1 MIDFFREEEYEPGYS
16 VEDKI
21 VFASA
26 AGGSLFILLGLLLY
40 LTGAIRFGGSLLILG
55 LITALLPY
63 GIISF
68 LKNRAVRE
76 MENQFPSFLNDLAE
90 SKRGGMT
97 ILKAFESARD
107 TDYGRMNHEIEKV
120 HNQLTWGI
128 PFPDVMERFSRR
140 MNDSPVIQES
150 LSIIIQSFQ
159 SGGNITDT
167 IEAVAENASQLRKV
181 LQNKRSQ
188 LKQQLVIMY
197 IIYFLFIGITVGIY
211 VMLSQLLGL
220 GDPEAGALQ
229 GIGNV
234 LGGGGSGGGASAG
247 ASAGAGGGSAGPT
260 NFCGQDI
267 LAAQPFCST
276 AKIFGFVPGN
286 ITDLGSAYA
295 AEYAYGKMAYYKSLL
310 FTMLMIQGGCT
321 AAVAGQ
327 ISEGS
332 PSAGVKHAIIM
343 MPIAFVAFILIVRPM
358 GV

>member
-1 MIDFFREEEYEPGYS
+1 MIDFFREEDYEPGYS

-26 AGGSLFILLGLLLY
+26 AAGSLFILLGMLLY
-40 LTGAIRFGGSLLILG
+40 ITGAIRLGGSMLILG
-55 LITALLPY
+55 LIVALLPY

-107 TDYGRMNHEIEKV
+107 TDYGRLNHEIEKV

-128 PFPDVMERFSRR
+128 PFPDVMERFSKR

-167 IEAVAENASQLRKV
+167 IESVAENASQLRKV

-188 LKQQLVIMY
+188 LKQQLFIMY

-220 GDPEAGALQ
+220 GSQEAGALQ
-229 GIGNV
+229 GIGQV
-234 LGGGGSGGGASAG
+234 LGGGGGSGGASASAG
-247 ASAGAGGGSAGPT
+247 ASSGAGGPT
-260 NFCGQDI
+260 NFCGQNI
-267 LAAQPFCST
+267 LAARPFCST
-276 AKIFGFVPGN
+276 AKIFGFVPSN
-286 ITDLGSAYA
+286 ITDLGSTYA
-295 AEYAYGKMAYYKSLL
+295 TSYAYGKMAYYKSLL

>member
-16 VEDKI
+16 LEDKI

-26 AGGSLFILLGLLLY
+26 AAGSVLVLLGMFMY
-40 LTGAIRFGGSLLILG
+40 LTGVIRIGGSMLILG

-63 GIISF
+63 GILSF

-128 PFPDVMERFSRR
+128 PFPDVMRRFSRR
-140 MNDSPVIQES
+140 MDESPVIQES

-167 IEAVAENASQLRKV
+167 IESVADNASQLRKV

-188 LKQQLVIMY
+188 LKQQLFIMY

-220 GDPEAGALQ
+220 GSPEAGALQ
-229 GIGNV
+229 GIGDV
-234 LGGGGSGGGASAG
+234 LGGEGSS
-247 ASAGAGGGSAGPT
+247 SGPT
-260 NFCGQDI
+260 NFCGEDI

-276 AKIFGFVPGN
+276 AKIFGFIPSN
-286 ITDLGSAYA
+286 ITDLSSSYA
-295 AEYAYGKMAYYKSLL
+295 TNYAYGKMAYYKSLL

-332 PSAGVKHAIIM
+332 PSAGVKHALIM

>member
-1 MIDFFREEEYEPGYS
+1 MIDFFRDEEYEPGYS
-16 VEDKI
+16 IEDKVI
-21 VFASA
+21 FASIGLGGLA
-26 AGGSLFILLGLLLY
+26 IIIGMILYISGSIRIGGSLLLLGLLI
-40 LTGAIRFGGSLLILG
+40 AVI
-55 LITALLPY
+55 PY
-63 GIISF
+63 GILSF
-68 LKNRAVRE
+68 LKNKAVRE

-97 ILKAFESARD
+97 ILKAFQSARD
-107 TDYGRMNHEIEKV
+107 TDYGRLNNEIEKV

-128 PFPDVMERFSRR
+128 PFPDVMERFSQR
-140 MNDSPVIQES
+140 MSDSPVIQES

-159 SGGNITDT
+159 SGGNITET
-167 IEAVAENASQLRKV
+167 IDSVAENAAQLRKV

-188 LKQQLVIMY
+188 LKQQLFIMY

-220 GDPEAGALQ
+220 GSQEAGALS
-229 GIGNV
+229 GIGEV
-234 LGGGGSGGGASAG
+234 LGGEDGN
-247 ASAGAGGGSAGPT
+247 AGPT
-260 NFCGQDI
+260 NFCGQEI

-276 AKIFGFVPGN
+276 AKIFGFIPSN
-286 ITDLGSAYA
+286 ITSLSSNYA
-295 AEYAYGKMAYYKSLL
+295 TNFAYGKMAYYKSLL

-332 PSAGVKHAIIM
+332 PSAGVKHALIM
-343 MPIAFVAFILIVRPM
+343 VPVAFIAFMLIVRPM